1 MKKFTNMN
9 NELRVVRF
17 EDGNS
22 QFLMRGQ
29 SVQSDKKVSHV
40 QEGIRV
46 TDVSSKT
53 QSRTSK
59 KSTESDSE

>member
-1 MKKFTNMN
+1 MKKFTNMS

-29 SVQSDKKVSHV
+29 SIQSDKKVKHV
-40 QEGIRV
+40 QDGIRV
-46 TDVSSKT
+46 SDVSKP
-53 QSRTSK
+53 RAK
-59 KSTESDSE
+59 KSTSDSE